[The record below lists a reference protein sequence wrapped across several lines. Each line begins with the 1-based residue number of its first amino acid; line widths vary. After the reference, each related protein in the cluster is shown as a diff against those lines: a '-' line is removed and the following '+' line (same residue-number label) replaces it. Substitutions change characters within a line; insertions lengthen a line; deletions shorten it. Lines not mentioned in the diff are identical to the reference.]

1 MSHIRLGVLLALAVS
16 AVPVLTQDRPLNQPP
31 AGFTAL
37 FNGKD
42 FTGWRGRKANFNPQ
56 VERAFSPA
64 ERAALQTIWNA
75 ERDLHWRVD
84 VAKGEIVS
92 DGSEPHLSTASDY
105 GDFELWV
112 DWLMVSPNGDSGIY
126 LRGYPQVQIWDPSN
140 ARELKNG
147 ADKGSGALW
156 NNTPENPG
164 RFPLVKAD
172 NPVGQWN
179 TLRIVMIGQKV
190 SIWLNDKQ
198 TVNDQV
204 MDNYFYPGMVK
215 PRPLVARGPIELQ
228 THGSEIRFRNIYIK
242 EIPGNEVPAGGDGR
256 GARGGQ

>member
-1 MSHIRLGVLLALAVS
+1 MFLAVS
-16 AVPVLTQDRPLNQPP
+16 VVAAAQDRPLNQPP

-42 FTGWRGRKANFNPQ
+42 LSGWRGRKPNFDPA
-56 VERAFSPA
+56 VERQFTKP
-64 ERAALQTIWNA
+64 ELNALQTIWNA
-75 ERDLHWRVD
+75 DRDAHWKVD

-92 DGSEPHLSTASDY
+92 DGNNPHLATEQTY

-156 NNTPENPG
+156 NNNPDNRRPVSAREG
-164 RFPLVKAD
+164 GQAHRPVEHPAHRHDRQSRVDLDERSADRGQPGHGQLLQPLA
-172 NPVGQWN
+172 
-179 TLRIVMIGQKV
+179 
-190 SIWLNDKQ
+190 
-198 TVNDQV
+198 
-204 MDNYFYPGMVK
+204 YPSW
-215 PRPLVARGPIELQ
+215 RDGPIELQ
-228 THGSEIRFRNIYIK
+228 THGSEMRFRNIFIK
-242 EIPGNEVPAGGDGR
+242 EAPATSR
-256 GARGGQ
+256 RACALRHRFATRSICQWLE